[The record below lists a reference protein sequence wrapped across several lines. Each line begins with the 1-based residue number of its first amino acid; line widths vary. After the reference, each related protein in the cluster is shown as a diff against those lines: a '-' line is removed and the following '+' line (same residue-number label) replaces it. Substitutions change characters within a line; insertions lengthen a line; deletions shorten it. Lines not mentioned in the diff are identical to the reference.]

1 MHAIYQMFTKQ
12 QNILFNLSL
21 LRCILGIPLV
31 VLVPSSHHVL
41 SVLLLLRDLHQLLAS
56 LKYMS
61 LRASTLAR
69 LASYIRYVFDTMIL

>member
-31 VLVPSSHHVL
+31 VLVPLSHHVL
-41 SVLLLLRDLHQLLAS
+41 NVLLLLDLHQLLAS

-61 LRASTLAR
+61 LRASTLSR